1 MMRKNGAAGSIAL
14 LVSAAMHALLLLIP
28 WQPAQVVDLLPLEG
42 AGIVELAAISPAKG
56 SPGIEVVEE
65 EPVEQQQKA
74 VAKVVPDEKSVTTV
88 APKAATKP
96 QVVQA
101 PAKPKAEIVVSDKG
115 TTPVPAETVEEQGE
129 PGIETEADGGTEPV
143 EQAAP
148 VGPSYPGEDPTG
160 EAMVTSKR
168 AMTYPKE
175 SMSSYSEGD
184 VMVEVYVAA
193 SGTVMATN
201 VLSGPDDIRL
211 REMAVKTI
219 ARYWS
224 FKPAERNYKVV
235 IEVSFKMEPVAA
247 AEPHFISATFID

>member
-1 MMRKNGAAGSIAL
+1 MRKNGAAGSIAL
-14 LVSAAMHALLLLIP
+14 LVSVAMHALLLLIP
-28 WQPAQVVDLLPLEG
+28 WQPAQVIDLLPLEG
-42 AGIVELAAISPAKG
+42 AGVVELAAISPAKG
-56 SPGIEVVEE
+56 SPGMEIVEE
-65 EPVEQQQKA
+65 EPVEQQQKTA
-74 VAKVVPDEKSVTTV
+74 AKPEPEKNITTL

-101 PAKPKAEIVVSDKG
+101 PAKPKADIVVSDKG
-115 TTPVPAETVEEQGE
+115 TMPVPAETVEEHGE

-143 EQAAP
+143 EQAVP

-160 EAMVTSKR
+160 EAMVASKR

>member
-1 MMRKNGAAGSIAL
+1 MRKNGAAGSIAL

-74 VAKVVPDEKSVTTV
+74 VAKVVPDEKSITTV

-101 PAKPKAEIVVSDKG
+101 PAKPKADIVVSDKG
-115 TTPVPAETVEEQGE
+115 TMPVPAEPVEEHGE

-143 EQAAP
+143 EQ
-148 VGPSYPGEDPTG
+148 
-160 EAMVTSKR
+160 
-168 AMTYPKE
+168 
-175 SMSSYSEGD
+175 
-184 VMVEVYVAA
+184 
-193 SGTVMATN
+193 
-201 VLSGPDDIRL
+201 
-211 REMAVKTI
+211 
-219 ARYWS
+219 
-224 FKPAERNYKVV
+224 
-235 IEVSFKMEPVAA
+235 
-247 AEPHFISATFID
+247 

>member
-1 MMRKNGAAGSIAL
+1 
-14 LVSAAMHALLLLIP
+14 
-28 WQPAQVVDLLPLEG
+28 
-42 AGIVELAAISPAKG
+42 
-56 SPGIEVVEE
+56 
-65 EPVEQQQKA
+65 
-74 VAKVVPDEKSVTTV
+74 
-88 APKAATKP
+88 KAATKP

-101 PAKPKAEIVVSDKG
+101 PAKPKADIVVSDKG
-115 TTPVPAETVEEQGE
+115 TMPVPAETVEEHGE

-143 EQAAP
+143 EQAVP

-160 EAMVTSKR
+160 EAMVASKR